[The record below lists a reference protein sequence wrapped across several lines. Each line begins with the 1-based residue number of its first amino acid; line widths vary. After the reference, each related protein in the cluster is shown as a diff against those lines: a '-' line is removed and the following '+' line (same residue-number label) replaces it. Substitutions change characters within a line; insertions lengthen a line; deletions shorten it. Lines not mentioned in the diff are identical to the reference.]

1 MGDYQEVMNKKE
13 SLRPLDPEEEERG
26 RRPLF
31 GNPFKKVDQ
40 KMMLADEA
48 NEAIVSVKRK
58 RRRVDGGQATPPGSP
73 QGLESP
79 LGPVDVD
86 FMQSLPITPS
96 EMMQS
101 NREEGELR
109 ETSPSDPNPEGEG
122 REDAM
127 LAKEVNDLL
136 NLTPEQKKAKALRES
151 LLQELRKSGTGTPFL
166 HLFACRAFFFFSLTT
181 VHLLQMLSCLPDCES

>member
-1 MGDYQEVMNKKE
+1 
-13 SLRPLDPEEEERG
+13 
-26 RRPLF
+26 
-31 GNPFKKVDQ
+31 
-40 KMMLADEA
+40 
-48 NEAIVSVKRK
+48 
-58 RRRVDGGQATPPGSP
+58 
-73 QGLESP
+73 
-79 LGPVDVD
+79 
-86 FMQSLPITPS
+86 
-96 EMMQS
+96 MQS

-109 ETSPSDPNPEGEG
+109 ETSPSDRNPEGEG